1 LSELDET
8 ESKVTAHSA
17 RASGL
22 VKINVPVSFG
32 ILHLS
37 PLWSDFM
44 AANPKVTVDVTI
56 AA

>member
-1 LSELDET
+1 MSELDET

-22 VKINVPVSFG
+22 VKINVPVSFCF
-32 ILHLS
+32 LHLS
-37 PLWSDFM
+37 PLWSDYM
-44 AANPKVTVDVTI
+44 AAIPKVTMDVTI